1 MRRFLP
7 RLVLLWAMLLAARSP
22 SAAFEL
28 LRIGDT
34 CGNSRNLFWRLATV
48 DVDALRLSGD
58 YQFLANEARQR
69 WNAAVSAFRFDSGS
83 GQFCSLDD
91 AVTSLG
97 FSSTDCAG
105 GGLGDALAV
114 TRLRWD
120 DRSGELL
127 DADTIFNV
135 NADLLSDGDIFR
147 QVTMHELG
155 HVMGLD
161 HSDACGDSGVG
172 TLMKSFL
179 SPSASRITSPS
190 ADDIAGA
197 NAIYARSNPTAIPGT
212 PIPGGPPPD
221 GSNSC
226 AIQPSASRWSAAV
239 LGLPLALL
247 ALLRSWRGAG
257 AMGRARASGP
267 KASA

>member
-1 MRRFLP
+1 MHRRSLSVFFVCGWI
-7 RLVLLWAMLLAARSP
+7 LVLAAP
-22 SAAFEL
+22 STAFEL
-28 LRIGDT
+28 LRVGGT
-34 CGNSRNLFWRLATV
+34 CGNSQKLFWRLAMV
-48 DVDALRLSGD
+48 DVDAQRLAPD
-58 YQFLANEARQR
+58 YQGLVGEARQR
-69 WNAAVSAFRFDSGS
+69 WNAAVSGFRFNVGS
-83 GQFCSLDD
+83 GDFCSLDD

-97 FSSTDCAG
+97 FSSSDCG
-105 GGLGDALAV
+105 GSELGDALAV

-127 DADTIFNV
+127 DADTVFNV
-135 NADLLSDGDIFR
+135 DADLLTDRDIFR

-179 SPSASRITSPS
+179 SPSAPRITEPT

-197 NAIYARSNPTAIPGT
+197 NQIYSRV
-212 PIPGGPPPD
+212 GGSPPPD
-221 GSNSC
+221 GANSC
-226 AIQPSASRWSAAV
+226 AIQPSAAPGSAAI

-247 ALLRSWRGAG
+247 VFSRR
-257 AMGRARASGP
+257 RARS
-267 KASA
+267 K